1 MSGGKIRRKLIGLM
15 LAGLVIHLIWLI
27 ISLIMQRNVLPLPS
41 VVYQSFPRLFSNND
55 MAAHVL
61 ASLYRVLISM
71 GISIILGFFIG
82 WLMGSSKKLDMLFD
96 PILYLA
102 YPIPK
107 MALLPI
113 VMLLFGLGDL
123 AKIIMIMMIILPQVI
138 LAVRDAIRNIPSHL
152 YDIYDCLQANAW
164 QKFRYITFPAS
175 FYALLSTSRV
185 SLGTAISVLFFA
197 ETYGTT
203 LGMGYFIM
211 DAWMRMDYP
220 AMYAA
225 IILLSVL
232 GLVLFLLI
240 DLLGWYSMRWQK
252 EEK

>member
-1 MSGGKIRRKLIGLM
+1 
-15 LAGLVIHLIWLI
+15 
-27 ISLIMQRNVLPLPS
+27 
-41 VVYQSFPRLFSNND
+41 
-55 MAAHVL
+55 
-61 ASLYRVLISM
+61 
-71 GISIILGFFIG
+71 
-82 WLMGSSKKLDMLFD
+82 
-96 PILYLA
+96 
-102 YPIPK
+102 
-107 MALLPI
+107 
-113 VMLLFGLGDL
+113 
-123 AKIIMIMMIILPQVI
+123 
-138 LAVRDAIRNIPSHL
+138 
-152 YDIYDCLQANAW
+152 
-164 QKFRYITFPAS
+164 
-175 FYALLSTSRV
+175 
-185 SLGTAISVLFFA
+185 VLFFA